1 LAPEQYT
8 LRRFENNL
16 TRHSHSVSI
25 SYHHHD
31 NEARQETFM
40 ADPPRRRDT
49 AGVEADRA
57 SPPRM
62 PRWVKLT
69 LILAAVLVL
78 VVVIVMLI
86 AGGGHGPSRHA
97 RGVDASPISV
107 TAEFALS
114 GGGLGTHP
122 SAQVNRR

>member
-1 LAPEQYT
+1 
-8 LRRFENNL
+8 
-16 TRHSHSVSI
+16 
-25 SYHHHD
+25 
-31 NEARQETFM
+31 M

-49 AGVEADRA
+49 AGVGADRT

-62 PRWVKLT
+62 PRWVKLS

-97 RGVDASPISV
+97 SGMQAPPISV
-107 TAEFALS
+107 TANLALS
-114 GGGLGTHP
+114 GGGVGGLAP
-122 SAQVNRR
+122 SEVSHR

>member
-1 LAPEQYT
+1 
-8 LRRFENNL
+8 
-16 TRHSHSVSI
+16 
-25 SYHHHD
+25 
-31 NEARQETFM
+31 M

-49 AGVEADRA
+49 AGVGADRA

-62 PRWVKLT
+62 PRWVKLS
-69 LILAAVLVL
+69 LILVAALVL

-97 RGVDASPISV
+97 RGVQASLISV

-114 GGGLGTHP
+114 GGGLGSHP
-122 SAQVNRR
+122 SAEVNHR